1 MKEMYIQ
8 MFYKNSFCHIIRK
21 KEEIMAKTS
30 NLVVRLEPEIKEK
43 AEAIFKKMGISASTA
58 VDMFYRQ
65 VIVDGGM
72 PFAAKVKK
80 PVDLADLSREEL
92 GKFLL
97 DGLKSAKRGE
107 LTEASLV
114 LDELK
119 NRSYDL

>member
-1 MKEMYIQ
+1 
-8 MFYKNSFCHIIRK
+8 
-21 KEEIMAKTS
+21 MAKTS
-30 NLVVRLEPEIKEK
+30 NLVVRLEPEVKEK

-80 PVDLADLSREEL
+80 PVDLSDLSRDQS

-97 DGLKSAKRGE
+97 DGVRSAERGE
-107 LTEASLV
+107 LTD
-114 LDELK
+114 LDTTFKK
-119 NRSYDL
+119 NF

>member
-1 MKEMYIQ
+1 
-8 MFYKNSFCHIIRK
+8 
-21 KEEIMAKTS
+21 MAKTS
-30 NLVVRLEPEIKEK
+30 NLVVRLEPEVKEK

-92 GKFLL
+92 GEFLL
-97 DGLKSAKRGE
+97 DGVRSAERGE
-107 LTEASLV
+107 LTD
-114 LDELK
+114 LDTTFKEIFEQAK
-119 NRSYDL
+119 

>member
-1 MKEMYIQ
+1 
-8 MFYKNSFCHIIRK
+8 
-21 KEEIMAKTS
+21 MAKTS
-30 NLVVRLEPEIKEK
+30 NLVVRLEPEVKEK

>member
-1 MKEMYIQ
+1 
-8 MFYKNSFCHIIRK
+8 
-21 KEEIMAKTS
+21 MAKTS

-72 PFAAKVKK
+72 PFAAKVTK
-80 PVDLADLSREEL
+80 PVDIADLSREEL

-97 DGLKSAKRGE
+97 DGVRSAERGE
-107 LTEASLV
+107 LSD
-114 LDELK
+114 LDTTFKEIFEQAK
-119 NRSYDL
+119 

>member
-1 MKEMYIQ
+1 
-8 MFYKNSFCHIIRK
+8 
-21 KEEIMAKTS
+21 MAKTS

-80 PVDLADLSREEL
+80 PVDIADLSREEIDDL
-92 GKFLL
+92 ILEAIEA
-97 DGLKSAKRGE
+97 SKRGE
-107 LTEASLV
+107 YMDIDAGFKEIFEQA
-114 LDELK
+114 K
-119 NRSYDL
+119 

>member
-1 MKEMYIQ
+1 MI
-8 MFYKNSFCHIIRK
+8 YKNNICHIIRK

-30 NLVVRLEPEIKEK
+30 NLVVRLEPEVKEK

-80 PVDLADLSREEL
+80 PVDLADLSRDQL

-97 DGLKSAKRGE
+97 DGVRSAERGE
-107 LTEASLV
+107 LTD
-114 LDELK
+114 LDTTFK
-119 NRSYDL
+119 KIF

>member
-1 MKEMYIQ
+1 
-8 MFYKNSFCHIIRK
+8 
-21 KEEIMAKTS
+21 MAKTS

-80 PVDLADLSREEL
+80 PVDLADLSREEIDDL
-92 GKFLL
+92 ILEAIEA
-97 DGLKSAKRGE
+97 SKRGE
-107 LTEASLV
+107 FTDLDTAFEEILELT
-114 LDELK
+114 K
-119 NRSYDL
+119 